1 MTHRIDII
9 LTVLKLVILLIGG
22 IYVGIW
28 VTMSIKFFLK
38 GIRRKHLKRYRNKC
52 EEAARYNKYW
62 KAASNHYELTYDKL
76 LWEREN
82 HENIQAVLKAE
93 IEQRE
98 DIIRMQRE
106 ALAAAE
112 NRIDWNTLEKSI
124 SLGNAERK
132 DTDESSKDQN

>member
-93 IEQRE
+93 
-98 DIIRMQRE
+98 